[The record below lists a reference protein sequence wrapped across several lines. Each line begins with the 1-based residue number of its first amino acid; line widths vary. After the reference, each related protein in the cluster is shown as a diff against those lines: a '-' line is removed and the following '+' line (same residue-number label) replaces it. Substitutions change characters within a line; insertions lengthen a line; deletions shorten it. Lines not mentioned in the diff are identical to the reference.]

1 MYESESVIVKDA
13 PPFDADRTQSLVEE
27 FNRNGYVFLKD
38 VLSELEVTTLRDLVE
53 RKYQDPRMHDEAGDH
68 IRGISLMRMYEYE
81 INFRDLIAREPFV
94 SLAEA
99 ILGTDCHMMAQNAL
113 RYDPGQGGGWH
124 VDDSL
129 LFPLPEG
136 VVRHDPRITMPCFVM
151 NVMMPLSR
159 ADSLKYGATQV
170 VPGSHYAGRRP
181 EGEEPSFEGCGPESL
196 LAEPGDVY
204 MFNNQVWHRGYPN
217 NSDQV
222 RYVAS
227 VVYSQRVVAQRL
239 YPFIDY
245 QMPDYVWEG
254 IDERTQRL
262 FGRHDKGAYG

>member
-13 PPFDADRTQSLVEE
+13 QPFDADRTQSLVEE

-38 VLSELEVTTLRDLVE
+38 VLTELEVTTLRDLVE

-136 VVRHDPRITMPCFVM
+136 VVRHDPRIT
-151 NVMMPLSR
+151 LSLIHI
-159 ADSLKYGATQV
+159 SEPT
-170 VPGSHYAGRRP
+170 RP
-181 EGEEPSFEGCGPESL
+181 
-196 LAEPGDVY
+196 Y
-204 MFNNQVWHRGYPN
+204 
-217 NSDQV
+217 
-222 RYVAS
+222 
-227 VVYSQRVVAQRL
+227 
-239 YPFIDY
+239 
-245 QMPDYVWEG
+245 
-254 IDERTQRL
+254 
-262 FGRHDKGAYG
+262 